1 VSEADVQTPAGVEA
15 VDAPGD
21 SNRGKLSI
29 LMTEASSLSARHTL
43 YALGGKHTID
53 VIDPAALCQG
63 RFSTAVR
70 RWYRCPSYV
79 KQTLPFL
86 KFVVQRLQNEKY
98 DVLLPTHE
106 QVFLLSRFRDAFSS
120 RVGLALPPFDAM
132 QQLFDKSAFLQLL
145 RELSLPHPDTDIVTT
160 RRELERQWN
169 FPKFIKLAHSTAGR
183 GVHFVEDQ
191 DQLSGV
197 IHELECDGALDGRQ
211 EILVQEPA
219 VGVQAT
225 IQTVFQEGRLV
236 GAHCFEARQLGVGGM
251 SAARR
256 SAVHPIV
263 LEQIARLGSHVGWH
277 GAAFF
282 DYFYDVESG
291 QPQFL
296 EANPRIGETVNA
308 WLSGVN
314 LCEQLVQIST
324 GQRLPTMSLPGP
336 SQVGLRTH
344 SGFMLLLSAALEGS
358 GRAGMLREIS
368 RQWRQVGLYENSQ
381 DELTRP
387 GDDWLSALPY
397 TWIGLQLLIAPGR
410 AERIVHGA
418 VDNYSLPESASQ
430 AIFDL
435 PKETVQQLF
444 NRTA

>member
-1 VSEADVQTPAGVEA
+1 MSEADVQTPAGVEA

-63 RFSTAVR
+63 GFSTAVR

-197 IHELECDGALDGRQ
+197 IHELECDGRWMGDKKFWFRNRPLACKRRFRRCFRKDGWWAL
-211 EILVQEPA
+211 
-219 VGVQAT
+219 
-225 IQTVFQEGRLV
+225 TVSKL
-236 GAHCFEARQLGVGGM
+236 ASWA
-251 SAARR
+251 SAACRPR
-256 SAVHPIV
+256 
-263 LEQIARLGSHVGWH
+263 
-277 GAAFF
+277 GAA
-282 DYFYDVESG
+282 
-291 QPQFL
+291 QFT
-296 EANPRIGETVNA
+296 PSC
-308 WLSGVN
+308 LS
-314 LCEQLVQIST
+314 
-324 GQRLPTMSLPGP
+324 RLPG
-336 SQVGLRTH
+336 
-344 SGFMLLLSAALEGS
+344 
-358 GRAGMLREIS
+358 
-368 RQWRQVGLYENSQ
+368 
-381 DELTRP
+381 
-387 GDDWLSALPY
+387 
-397 TWIGLQLLIAPGR
+397 
-410 AERIVHGA
+410 
-418 VDNYSLPESASQ
+418 
-430 AIFDL
+430 
-435 PKETVQQLF
+435 
-444 NRTA
+444 